1 MNSSDQNLEPTADQ
15 VKPVESA
22 TPAWFKR
29 AVLITGVIG
38 MIIGGPFTINLL
50 CIVPFVLLNS
60 RSLDTTI
67 YGIISLT
74 VALLTL
80 GAGSAAFIH
89 ANRSLQNKP
98 SKPLRLLTPPV
109 LLVGIFFLLIGLG
122 LSFRAQNTRS
132 ELLLTPILVACA
144 ILPPLWSVSWM
155 IPRTP
160 ASNAMEQSKEEVSD
174 SEVEEAADNTI
185 QPLLSWRRG
194 LLSFAGGATV
204 SVFIAIVL
212 EILLPVIILS
222 LVFNLTNTLSDGL
235 SALFRALSNADVAEA
250 LTNPSFVYIF
260 VQISIIAPLAEE
272 FAKPL
277 VTLPL
282 LRNVNHQQA
291 FWIGALAGAGF
302 AALENVIYATS
313 GLYIWAG
320 ILVVRALGGALHPL
334 GSGLVAQGWR
344 DVLRGEKDAGKNW
357 WKRFGIAVAVHAV
370 WNGGSLLVVTLGGAR
385 FFGELPPE
393 IDLLGLSAAGTTLA
407 FLVILGISALWVGR
421 IYGHGKSILSV
432 EGEEAP
438 EARFIPSDRALA
450 IWAVTCLIALVP
462 AGIAGLKLWL
472 R

>member
-1 MNSSDQNLEPTADQ
+1 MTHSEQNLVANAEQ
-15 VKPVESA
+15 VKPVEST
-22 TPAWFKR
+22 TPVWFKR
-29 AVLITGVIG
+29 AVLIAGVIG
-38 MIIGGPFTINLL
+38 MILGGPLAINLL
-50 CIVPFVLLNS
+50 CIVPLVLLS
-60 RSLDTTI
+60 DTGPDTTV

-80 GAGSAAFIH
+80 GAGWAAFFH

-98 SKPLRLLTPPV
+98 SKPMRLFAHPV
-109 LLVGIFFLLIGLG
+109 LLAGIFFLMIGLG
-122 LSFRAQNTRS
+122 LSFDVKNTGTG
-132 ELLLTPILVACA
+132 LFLAPILVACA
-144 ILPPLWSVSWM
+144 ILPPLWSVLWM
-155 IPRTP
+155 IPRT
-160 ASNAMEQSKEEVSD
+160 NAMEPTKEAVSD
-174 SEVEEAADNTI
+174 SEVKDAPDKTI
-185 QPLLSWRRG
+185 QPSLSWRQG

-212 EILLPVIILS
+212 EIILPVIILS
-222 LVFNLTNTLSDGL
+222 LVFNLASTLSESL

-260 VQISIIAPLAEE
+260 IQISIIAPLAEE

-282 LRNVNHQQA
+282 LRNLNRQQA
-291 FWIGALAGAGF
+291 FWVGALAGAGY

-313 GLYIWAG
+313 GFYIWAG
-320 ILVVRALGGALHPL
+320 ILVVRGLGGALHPL

-344 DVLRGEKDAGKNW
+344 DVLHGEKDAGENW
-357 WKRFGIAVAVHAV
+357 WKRFGIAVAAHAV

-393 IDLLGLSAAGTTLA
+393 IDLLGLFAAGTTLA

-421 IYGHGKSILSV
+421 MYGHGISFLSV
-432 EGEEAP
+432 EGAESP
-438 EARFIPSDRALA
+438 DARFIPSDRALA
-450 IWAVTCLIALVP
+450 IWAVTCLIAFVP
-462 AGIAGLKLWL
+462 AGITGLKLWL

>member
-1 MNSSDQNLEPTADQ
+1 MNHSEQNLAPNVGQ

-22 TPAWFKR
+22 TPVWFRR

-50 CIVPFVLLNS
+50 CIVPLALLS
-60 RSLDTTI
+60 SSSSDSTV

-98 SKPLRLLTPPV
+98 SKPLQVFTPPV
-109 LLVGIFFLLIGLG
+109 LLVGIFFMLIGLG
-122 LSFRAQNTRS
+122 LSFHVNNTGAG
-132 ELLLTPILVACA
+132 LFLAPILVACA
-144 ILPPLWSVSWM
+144 ILPPLWSVLWM
-155 IPRTP
+155 IPRT
-160 ASNAMEQSKEEVSD
+160 NVMETPKEAGSD
-174 SEVEEAADNTI
+174 SDTEEAADNTL
-185 QPLLSWRRG
+185 QPSLSWRQA

-212 EILLPVIILS
+212 EIILPVIILS
-222 LVFNLTNTLSDGL
+222 LVFNLASTLSDSL
-235 SALFRALSNADVAEA
+235 RALFRALSNADVAEA

-260 VQISIIAPLAEE
+260 IQIAVIAPLAEE

-282 LRNVNHQQA
+282 LRNFNQQQA

-313 GLYIWAG
+313 GFYIWAG
-320 ILVVRALGGALHPL
+320 ILVLRGLGGALHPL

-344 DVLRGEKDAGKNW
+344 DVLHGEKDAGKNW
-357 WKRFGIAVAVHAV
+357 WKRFGIAVAAHAV
-370 WNGGSLLVVTLGGAR
+370 WNGGSLLVVTLGGAQ

-407 FLVILGISALWVGR
+407 FLVILGISGLWVGR
-421 IYGHGKSILSV
+421 MYGHGSSFLSV
-432 EGEEAP
+432 EGAESP
-438 EARFIPSDRALA
+438 DARFMLSDRTLA

-462 AGIAGLKLWL
+462 AGITGLKLWL